1 MIKII
6 CLADLEKVS
15 DSAARYIAE
24 KELNQLFSLYQ
35 VDNISCCGSIFVIE
49 SSAEFENFAAMG
61 LTEPIN
67 RNFEFTEKYIFKKR
81 NREETYLFGCI
92 IICADFA
99 VDIIINKD
107 KLTCEQLQ
115 IFSSTISDKEYTI
128 SVNVQGNI

>member
-24 KELNQLFSLYQ
+24 KELTQLFSLYQ
-35 VDNISCCGSIFVIE
+35 IDNISCCGSIFVIE

-67 RNFEFTEKYIFKKR
+67 RNFEFTEKYIFKKC

-92 IICADFA
+92 IICDDFA

-128 SVNVQGNI
+128 IEETEN

>member
-24 KELNQLFSLYQ
+24 KELTQLFSLYQ
-35 VDNISCCGSIFVIE
+35 IDNISCCGSIFVIE

-67 RNFEFTEKYIFKKR
+67 RNFEFTEKYIFKKC
-81 NREETYLFGCI
+81 NREDQNEKMYRLKFSKRGCKVSFVYR
-92 IICADFA
+92 C
-99 VDIIINKD
+99 
-107 KLTCEQLQ
+107 
-115 IFSSTISDKEYTI
+115 S
-128 SVNVQGNI
+128 QG